1 MLAERKISCNFDNSF
16 YIEKDIIMQNFDYQ
30 TPTRLIFGKGVVAE
44 KLQGVMAQFGNRVL
58 ITYGGGSIKRSGLYD
73 QVLQLLGGKEIY
85 ELPGIEPNPK
95 FNPSVLEGVRI
106 CKEHDIDVI
115 LAVGGGS
122 VLDCT
127 KAIAGAAC
135 SDADPWDI
143 VTGKAP
149 TLKAIPIVDIITLA
163 ATGSEYDQGGVI
175 SRTETNDKLAYFS
188 PLVFP
193 AVSFIDPT
201 YTFTLP
207 VKQTLAGVADCINHI
222 MEQYFCGEH
231 IMMNDAF
238 MEGAVRSLV
247 QNVHIV
253 LEEPDN
259 YNARAEIFYAT
270 TLGCNGIYSLG
281 NSEGGWPMHA
291 IEHALS
297 GHYDI
302 THGEGLAIVTP
313 RWMRHILHSTSG
325 ELHEQVVERITSFGR
340 NVFGTETPEESIQ
353 AVHAFYEGI
362 GIPMTLGAVGID
374 GSRIDEMAHHIAVN
388 EGLDQAWV
396 PLHEEDIAAILRD
409 CL

>member
-1 MLAERKISCNFDNSF
+1 MV
-16 YIEKDIIMQNFDYQ
+16 NFDYQ
-30 TPTRLIFGKGVVAE
+30 TPTRLIFGRGVVQE
-44 KLQGVMAQFGNRVL
+44 KLHDVMEKFGKRVL
-58 ITYGGGSIKRSGLYD
+58 ITWGGGSIKRSGLYD
-73 QVLQLLGGKEIY
+73 QVREILKDKEIY

-95 FNPSVLEGVRI
+95 YDPSVLEGVRI
-106 CKEHDIDVI
+106 CKEKNIDVI
-115 LAVGGGS
+115 LSVGGGS

-135 SDADPWDI
+135 SDADPWDVI
-143 VTGKAP
+143 TMKVP

-163 ATGSEYDQGGVI
+163 ATGSEYDRGGVI
-175 SRTETNDKLAYFS
+175 SRTDTNDKLAYFS
-188 PLVFP
+188 DLVFP

-207 VKQTLAGVADCINHI
+207 VRQTLAGVSDCINHI

-238 MEGAVRSLV
+238 MEGAIKSLMKNVR
-247 QNVHIV
+247 IV
-253 LEEPDN
+253 LEDPEN
-259 YNARAEIFYAT
+259 YDARAEIFYAT

-281 NSEGGWPMHA
+281 NSESGWPMHA

-302 THGEGLAIVTP
+302 NHGEGLAIVTP
-313 RWMRHILHSTSG
+313 RWMKHILSEKT
-325 ELHEQVVERITSFGR
+325 LERFVAFGTG
-340 NVFGTETPEESIQ
+340 VFGIDPALPEMEIAEKAIQSI
-353 AVHAFYEGI
+353 HDFYREI
-362 GIPMTLGAVGID
+362 GLPMTLREVGID

-388 EGLDQAWV
+388 EGLENAWA

>member
-1 MLAERKISCNFDNSF
+1 MV
-16 YIEKDIIMQNFDYQ
+16 NFDYQ
-30 TPTRLIFGKGVVAE
+30 TPTRLIFGRGVVQE
-44 KLQGVMAQFGNRVL
+44 KLHDVMEKFGKRVL
-58 ITYGGGSIKRSGLYD
+58 ITWGGGSIKRSGLYD
-73 QVLQLLGGKEIY
+73 QVREILKDKEIY

-95 FNPSVLEGVRI
+95 YDPSVLEGVRI
-106 CKEHDIDVI
+106 CKEKNIDVI
-115 LAVGGGS
+115 LSVGGGS

-135 SDADPWDI
+135 SNADPWDVI
-143 VTGKAP
+143 TMKVP

-163 ATGSEYDQGGVI
+163 ATGSEYDRGGVI
-175 SRTETNDKLAYFS
+175 SRTDTNDKLAYFS
-188 PLVFP
+188 DLVFP

-207 VKQTLAGVADCINHI
+207 VRQTLAGVSDCINHI

-238 MEGAVRSLV
+238 MEGAIKSLMKNVR
-247 QNVHIV
+247 IV
-253 LEEPDN
+253 LEDPEN
-259 YNARAEIFYAT
+259 YDARAEIFYAT

-281 NSEGGWPMHA
+281 NSESGWPMHA

-302 THGEGLAIVTP
+302 NHGEGLAIVTP
-313 RWMRHILHSTSG
+313 RWMKHILSEKT
-325 ELHEQVVERITSFGR
+325 LERFVAFGTG
-340 NVFGTETPEESIQ
+340 VFGIDPALPEMEIAEKAIQSI
-353 AVHAFYEGI
+353 HDFYREI
-362 GIPMTLGAVGID
+362 GLPMTLREVGID

-388 EGLDQAWV
+388 EGLENAWA

>member
-1 MLAERKISCNFDNSF
+1 MV
-16 YIEKDIIMQNFDYQ
+16 NFDYQ
-30 TPTRLIFGKGVVAE
+30 TPTRLIFGRGVVQE
-44 KLQGVMAQFGNRVL
+44 KLHDVMDKFGKRVL
-58 ITYGGGSIKRSGLYD
+58 ITWGGGSIKRSGLYD
-73 QVLQLLGGKEIY
+73 QVREILKDKEIH

-95 FNPSVLEGVRI
+95 YDPSVLEGVRI
-106 CKEHDIDVI
+106 CKEKNIDVI
-115 LAVGGGS
+115 LSVGGGS

-135 SDADPWDI
+135 SDADPWDVI
-143 VTGKAP
+143 TMKVP

-163 ATGSEYDQGGVI
+163 ATGSEYDRGGVI
-175 SRTETNDKLAYFS
+175 SRTDTNDKLAYFS
-188 PLVFP
+188 DLVFP

-207 VKQTLAGVADCINHI
+207 VRQTLAGVSDCINHI

-238 MEGAVRSLV
+238 MEGAIKSLMKNVR
-247 QNVHIV
+247 IV
-253 LEEPDN
+253 LKDPEN
-259 YNARAEIFYAT
+259 YDARAEIFYAT

-281 NSEGGWPMHA
+281 NSESGWPMHA

-302 THGEGLAIVTP
+302 NHGEGLAIVTP
-313 RWMRHILHSTSG
+313 RWMKHILSEKT
-325 ELHEQVVERITSFGR
+325 LERFVAFGTG
-340 NVFGTETPEESIQ
+340 VFGIDPALPEMEIAEKAIQSI
-353 AVHAFYEGI
+353 HDFYREI
-362 GIPMTLGAVGID
+362 GLPMTLREVGID

-388 EGLDQAWV
+388 EGLENAWA

>member
-1 MLAERKISCNFDNSF
+1 MV
-16 YIEKDIIMQNFDYQ
+16 NFDYQ
-30 TPTRLIFGKGVVAE
+30 TPTRLIFGRGVVQE
-44 KLQGVMAQFGNRVL
+44 KLHDVMKKFGKRVL
-58 ITYGGGSIKRSGLYD
+58 ITWGGGSIKRSGLYD
-73 QVLQLLGGKEIY
+73 QVREILKDKEIH

-95 FNPSVLEGVRI
+95 YDPSVLEGVRI
-106 CKEHDIDVI
+106 CKEKNIDVI
-115 LAVGGGS
+115 LSVGGGS

-135 SDADPWDI
+135 SDADPWDVI
-143 VTGKAP
+143 TMKVP

-163 ATGSEYDQGGVI
+163 ATGSEYDRGGVI
-175 SRTETNDKLAYFS
+175 SRTDTNDKLAYFS
-188 PLVFP
+188 DLVFP

-207 VKQTLAGVADCINHI
+207 VRQTLAGVSDCIHHI
-222 MEQYFCGEH
+222 MEQYFCGEP

-238 MEGAVRSLV
+238 MEGAIRLLIKNVR
-247 QNVHIV
+247 IV
-253 LEEPDN
+253 LEDPEN
-259 YNARAEIFYAT
+259 YDARAEIFYAT

-281 NSEGGWPMHA
+281 NSESGWPMHA

-302 THGEGLAIVTP
+302 NHGEGLAIVTP
-313 RWMRHILHSTSG
+313 RWMKHILSEKT
-325 ELHEQVVERITSFGR
+325 LERFVAFGTG
-340 NVFGTETPEESIQ
+340 VFGIDPALPEMEIAEKAIQSI
-353 AVHAFYEGI
+353 HDFYREI
-362 GIPMTLGAVGID
+362 GLPMTLREVGID

-388 EGLDQAWV
+388 EGLENAWA

>member
-1 MLAERKISCNFDNSF
+1 MV
-16 YIEKDIIMQNFDYQ
+16 NFDYQ
-30 TPTRLIFGKGVVAE
+30 TPTRLIFGKGVMAE
-44 KLQGVMAQFGNRVL
+44 KLQEVMAQYGNRVL

-73 QVLQLLGGKEIY
+73 QVLELLKDKEIY
-85 ELPGIEPNPK
+85 ELSGIEPNPK
-95 FNPSVLEGVRI
+95 FNPSVLAGVRI
-106 CKEHDIDVI
+106 CKEHHIDVI
-115 LAVGGGS
+115 LSVGGGS

-135 SDADPWDI
+135 SDEDPWNI

-149 TLKAIPIVDIITLA
+149 TLRAIPIVDIITLA
-163 ATGSEYDQGGVI
+163 ATGSEYDSGGVI
-175 SRTETNDKLAYFS
+175 SRTESNDKLAYFS
-188 PLVFP
+188 PYVFP

-222 MEQYFCGEH
+222 MEQYFCREH
-231 IMMNDAF
+231 ISMNDAF

-247 QNVHIV
+247 RNVRVV
-253 LEEPDN
+253 LEKPDD
-259 YNARAEIFYAT
+259 YEARAEIFYAT
-270 TLGCNGIYSLG
+270 TLGCNGIYALG
-281 NSEGGWPMHA
+281 NSASGWPMHA

-313 RWMRHILHSTSG
+313 RWMRHILNSTTG
-325 ELHEQVVERITSFGR
+325 ELHEQVVERITSFGQ
-340 NVFGTETPEESIQ
+340 NVFGTATPEESIQ
-353 AVHAFYEGI
+353 AIHDFYKGI
-362 GIPMTLGAVGID
+362 GIPMTLREVGID
-374 GSRIDEMAHHIAVN
+374 ESRIVEMAHHVALN
-388 EGLDQAWV
+388 EGLDEAWV

>member
-1 MLAERKISCNFDNSF
+1 MV
-16 YIEKDIIMQNFDYQ
+16 NFDYQ
-30 TPTRLIFGKGVVAE
+30 TPTRLIFGRGVVQE
-44 KLQGVMAQFGNRVL
+44 KLHDVMEKFGKRVL
-58 ITYGGGSIKRSGLYD
+58 ITWGEGSIKRSGLYD
-73 QVLQLLGGKEIY
+73 QVREILKDKEIY

-95 FNPSVLEGVRI
+95 YDPSVLEGVRI
-106 CKEHDIDVI
+106 CKEKNIDVI
-115 LAVGGGS
+115 LSVGGGS

-135 SDADPWDI
+135 SDADPWDVI
-143 VTGKAP
+143 TMKVP

-163 ATGSEYDQGGVI
+163 ATGSEYDRGGVI
-175 SRTETNDKLAYFS
+175 SRTDTNDKLAYFS
-188 PLVFP
+188 DLVFP

-207 VKQTLAGVADCINHI
+207 VRQTLAGVSDCINHI

-238 MEGAVRSLV
+238 MEGAIKSLMKNVR
-247 QNVHIV
+247 IV
-253 LEEPDN
+253 LEDPEN
-259 YNARAEIFYAT
+259 YEARAEIFYAT

-281 NSEGGWPMHA
+281 NSESGWPMHA

-302 THGEGLAIVTP
+302 NHGEGLAIVTP
-313 RWMRHILHSTSG
+313 RWMKHILSEKT
-325 ELHEQVVERITSFGR
+325 LERFVAFGTG
-340 NVFGTETPEESIQ
+340 VFGIDPALPEMEIAEKAIQSI
-353 AVHAFYEGI
+353 HDFYREI
-362 GIPMTLGAVGID
+362 GLPMTLREVGID

-388 EGLDQAWV
+388 EGLENAWA
-396 PLHEEDIAAILRD
+396 PLYEEDIAAILRD

>member
-1 MLAERKISCNFDNSF
+1 MV
-16 YIEKDIIMQNFDYQ
+16 NFDYQ
-30 TPTRLIFGKGVVAE
+30 TPTRLIFGRGVVQE
-44 KLQGVMAQFGNRVL
+44 KLHDVMEKFGKRVL
-58 ITYGGGSIKRSGLYD
+58 ITWGGGSIKRSGLYD
-73 QVLQLLGGKEIY
+73 QVREILKDKEIY

-95 FNPSVLEGVRI
+95 YDPSVLEGVRI
-106 CKEHDIDVI
+106 CKEKNIDVI
-115 LAVGGGS
+115 LSVGGGS

-135 SDADPWDI
+135 SDADPWDVI
-143 VTGKAP
+143 TMKVP

-163 ATGSEYDQGGVI
+163 ATGSEYDRGGVI
-175 SRTETNDKLAYFS
+175 SRTDTNDKLAYFS
-188 PLVFP
+188 DLVFP

-207 VKQTLAGVADCINHI
+207 VKQTLAGVSDCINHI

-238 MEGAVRSLV
+238 MEGAIKSLMKNVR
-247 QNVHIV
+247 IV
-253 LEEPDN
+253 LEDPEN
-259 YNARAEIFYAT
+259 YEARAEIFYAT

-281 NSEGGWPMHA
+281 NSESGWPMHA

-302 THGEGLAIVTP
+302 NHGEGLAIVTP
-313 RWMRHILHSTSG
+313 RWMKHILSEKT
-325 ELHEQVVERITSFGR
+325 LERFVAFGTG
-340 NVFGTETPEESIQ
+340 VFGIDPALPEMEIAEKAIQSI
-353 AVHAFYEGI
+353 HDFYREI
-362 GIPMTLGAVGID
+362 GLPMTLREVGID

-388 EGLDQAWV
+388 EGLENAWA
-396 PLHEEDIAAILRD
+396 PLYEEDIAAILRD

>member
-1 MLAERKISCNFDNSF
+1 MV
-16 YIEKDIIMQNFDYQ
+16 NFDYQ
-30 TPTRLIFGKGVVAE
+30 TPTRLIFGRGVVQE
-44 KLQGVMAQFGNRVL
+44 KLHDVMEKFGKRVL
-58 ITYGGGSIKRSGLYD
+58 ITWGGGSIKRSGLYD
-73 QVLQLLGGKEIY
+73 QVREILKDKEIY

-95 FNPSVLEGVRI
+95 YDPSVLEGVRI
-106 CKEHDIDVI
+106 CKEKNIDVI
-115 LAVGGGS
+115 LSVGGGS

-135 SDADPWDI
+135 SDADPWDVI
-143 VTGKAP
+143 TMKVP

-163 ATGSEYDQGGVI
+163 ATGSEYDRGGVI
-175 SRTETNDKLAYFS
+175 SRTDTNDKLAYFS
-188 PLVFP
+188 DLVFP

-207 VKQTLAGVADCINHI
+207 VRQTLAGVSDCINHI

-238 MEGAVRSLV
+238 MEGAIKSLMKNVR
-247 QNVHIV
+247 IV
-253 LEEPDN
+253 LKDPEN
-259 YNARAEIFYAT
+259 YDARAEIFYAT

-281 NSEGGWPMHA
+281 NSESGWPMHA

-302 THGEGLAIVTP
+302 NHGEGLAIVTP
-313 RWMRHILHSTSG
+313 RWMKHILSEKT
-325 ELHEQVVERITSFGR
+325 LERFVAFGTG
-340 NVFGTETPEESIQ
+340 VFGIDPALPEMEIAEKAIQSI
-353 AVHAFYEGI
+353 HDFYREI
-362 GIPMTLGAVGID
+362 GLPMTLREVGID

-388 EGLDQAWV
+388 EGLENAWA
-396 PLHEEDIAAILRD
+396 PLYEEDIEAILRD

>member
-1 MLAERKISCNFDNSF
+1 MV
-16 YIEKDIIMQNFDYQ
+16 NFDYQ
-30 TPTRLIFGKGVVAE
+30 TPTRLIFGRGVVQE
-44 KLQGVMAQFGNRVL
+44 KLHGVMEKFGKRVL
-58 ITYGGGSIKRSGLYD
+58 ITWGGGSIKRSGLYD
-73 QVLQLLGGKEIY
+73 QVREILKDKEIY

-95 FNPSVLEGVRI
+95 YDPSVLEGVRI
-106 CKEHDIDVI
+106 CKEKNIDVI
-115 LAVGGGS
+115 LSVGGGS

-135 SDADPWDI
+135 SDADPWDVI
-143 VTGKAP
+143 TMKVP

-163 ATGSEYDQGGVI
+163 ATGSEYDRGGVI
-175 SRTETNDKLAYFS
+175 SRTDTNDKLAYFS
-188 PLVFP
+188 DLVFP

-207 VKQTLAGVADCINHI
+207 VRQTLAGVSDCINHI

-238 MEGAVRSLV
+238 MEGAIKSLMKNVR
-247 QNVHIV
+247 IV
-253 LEEPDN
+253 LEDPEN
-259 YNARAEIFYAT
+259 YDARAEIFYAT

-281 NSEGGWPMHA
+281 NSESGWPMHA

-302 THGEGLAIVTP
+302 NHGEGLAIVTP
-313 RWMRHILHSTSG
+313 RWMKHILSEKTI
-325 ELHEQVVERITSFGR
+325 ERFVSFGTG
-340 NVFGTETPEESIQ
+340 VFGIDPALPEMEIAEKAIQSI
-353 AVHAFYEGI
+353 HDFYREI
-362 GIPMTLGAVGID
+362 GLPMTLREVGID

-388 EGLDQAWV
+388 EGLENAWA

>member
-1 MLAERKISCNFDNSF
+1 MV
-16 YIEKDIIMQNFDYQ
+16 NFDYQ
-30 TPTRLIFGKGVVAE
+30 TPTRLIFGRGVVQE
-44 KLQGVMAQFGNRVL
+44 KLHDVMEKFGERVL
-58 ITYGGGSIKRSGLYD
+58 ITWGGGSIKRSGLYD
-73 QVLQLLGGKEIY
+73 QVREILKDKEIY

-95 FNPSVLEGVRI
+95 YDPSVLEGVRI
-106 CKEHDIDVI
+106 CKEKNIDVI
-115 LAVGGGS
+115 LSVGGGS

-135 SDADPWDI
+135 SDADPWDVI
-143 VTGKAP
+143 TMKVP

-163 ATGSEYDQGGVI
+163 ATGSEYDRGGVI
-175 SRTETNDKLAYFS
+175 SRTDTNDKLAYFS
-188 PLVFP
+188 DLVFP

-207 VKQTLAGVADCINHI
+207 VRQTLAGVSDCINHI

-238 MEGAVRSLV
+238 MEGAIKSLMKNVR
-247 QNVHIV
+247 IV
-253 LEEPDN
+253 LKDPEN
-259 YNARAEIFYAT
+259 YDARAEIFYAT

-281 NSEGGWPMHA
+281 NSESGWPMHA

-302 THGEGLAIVTP
+302 NHGEGLAIVTP
-313 RWMRHILHSTSG
+313 RWMKHILSEKT
-325 ELHEQVVERITSFGR
+325 LERFVAFGTG
-340 NVFGTETPEESIQ
+340 VFGIDPALPEMEIAEKAIQSI
-353 AVHAFYEGI
+353 HDFYREI
-362 GIPMTLGAVGID
+362 GLPMTLREVGID

-388 EGLDQAWV
+388 EGLENAWA

>member
-1 MLAERKISCNFDNSF
+1 MV
-16 YIEKDIIMQNFDYQ
+16 NFDYQ
-30 TPTRLIFGKGVVAE
+30 TPTRLIFGRGVVQQKLHDVME
-44 KLQGVMAQFGNRVL
+44 KFGKRVL
-58 ITYGGGSIKRSGLYD
+58 ITWGGGSIKRSGLYD
-73 QVLQLLGGKEIY
+73 QVREILKDKEIY

-95 FNPSVLEGVRI
+95 YDPSVLEGVRI
-106 CKEHDIDVI
+106 CKEKNIDVI
-115 LAVGGGS
+115 LSVGGGS

-135 SDADPWDI
+135 SDADPWDVI
-143 VTGKAP
+143 TMKVP

-163 ATGSEYDQGGVI
+163 ATGSEYDRGGVI
-175 SRTETNDKLAYFS
+175 SRTDTNDKLAYFS
-188 PLVFP
+188 DLVFP

-207 VKQTLAGVADCINHI
+207 VRQTLAGVSDCINHI

-238 MEGAVRSLV
+238 MEGAIKSLMKNVR
-247 QNVHIV
+247 IV
-253 LEEPDN
+253 LEDPEN
-259 YNARAEIFYAT
+259 YEARAEIFYAT

-281 NSEGGWPMHA
+281 NSESGWPMHA

-302 THGEGLAIVTP
+302 NHGEGLAIVTP
-313 RWMRHILHSTSG
+313 RWMKHILSEKT
-325 ELHEQVVERITSFGR
+325 LERFVAFGTG
-340 NVFGTETPEESIQ
+340 VFGIDPALPEMEIAEKAIQSI
-353 AVHAFYEGI
+353 HDFYREI
-362 GIPMTLGAVGID
+362 GLPMTLREVGID

-388 EGLDQAWV
+388 EGLENAWA

>member
-1 MLAERKISCNFDNSF
+1 MV
-16 YIEKDIIMQNFDYQ
+16 NFDYQ
-30 TPTRLIFGKGVVAE
+30 TPTRLIFGRGVVQE
-44 KLQGVMAQFGNRVL
+44 KLHDVMEKFGKRVL
-58 ITYGGGSIKRSGLYD
+58 ITWGGGSIKRSGLYD
-73 QVLQLLGGKEIY
+73 QVREILKDKEIY

-95 FNPSVLEGVRI
+95 YDPSVLEGVRI
-106 CKEHDIDVI
+106 CKEKNIDVI
-115 LAVGGGS
+115 LSVGGGS

-135 SDADPWDI
+135 SDADPWDVI
-143 VTGKAP
+143 TMKVP

-163 ATGSEYDQGGVI
+163 ATGSEYDRGGVI
-175 SRTETNDKLAYFS
+175 SRTDTNDKLAYFS
-188 PLVFP
+188 DLVFP

-207 VKQTLAGVADCINHI
+207 VRQTLAGVSDCINHI

-238 MEGAVRSLV
+238 MEGAIKSLMKNVR
-247 QNVHIV
+247 IV
-253 LEEPDN
+253 LEDPEN

-281 NSEGGWPMHA
+281 NSESGWPMHA

-302 THGEGLAIVTP
+302 NHGEGLAIVTP
-313 RWMRHILHSTSG
+313 RWMKHILSEKT
-325 ELHEQVVERITSFGR
+325 LERFVAFGTG
-340 NVFGTETPEESIQ
+340 VFGIDPALPEMEIAEKAIQSI
-353 AVHAFYEGI
+353 HDFYREI
-362 GIPMTLGAVGID
+362 GLPMTLREVGID

-388 EGLDQAWV
+388 EGLENAWA

>member
-1 MLAERKISCNFDNSF
+1 MV
-16 YIEKDIIMQNFDYQ
+16 NFDYQ
-30 TPTRLIFGKGVVAE
+30 TPTRLIFGRGVVQE
-44 KLQGVMAQFGNRVL
+44 KLHDVMKKFGKRVL
-58 ITYGGGSIKRSGLYD
+58 ITWGGGSIKRSGLYD
-73 QVLQLLGGKEIY
+73 LVKSILKDKEIH

-95 FNPSVLEGVRI
+95 YDPSVLEGVRI
-106 CKEHDIDVI
+106 CKEKNIDVI
-115 LAVGGGS
+115 LSVGGGS

-135 SDADPWDI
+135 SDADPWDVI
-143 VTGKAP
+143 TMKVP

-163 ATGSEYDQGGVI
+163 ATGSEYDRGGVI
-175 SRTETNDKLAYFS
+175 SRTDTNDKLAYFS
-188 PLVFP
+188 DLVFP

-207 VKQTLAGVADCINHI
+207 VRQTLAGVSDCINHI

-238 MEGAVRSLV
+238 MEGAIKSLMKNVR
-247 QNVHIV
+247 IV
-253 LEEPDN
+253 LEDPEN
-259 YNARAEIFYAT
+259 YDARAEIFYAT

-281 NSEGGWPMHA
+281 NSESGWPMHA

-302 THGEGLAIVTP
+302 NHGEGLAIVTP
-313 RWMRHILHSTSG
+313 RWMKHILSEKT
-325 ELHEQVVERITSFGR
+325 LERFVAFGTG
-340 NVFGTETPEESIQ
+340 VFGIDPALPEMEIAEKAIQSI
-353 AVHAFYEGI
+353 HDFYREI
-362 GIPMTLGAVGID
+362 GLPMTLREVGID

-388 EGLDQAWV
+388 EGLENAWA

>member
-1 MLAERKISCNFDNSF
+1 MV
-16 YIEKDIIMQNFDYQ
+16 NFDYQ
-30 TPTRLIFGKGVVAE
+30 TPTRLIFGRGVVQE
-44 KLQGVMAQFGNRVL
+44 KLHDVMEKFGKRVL
-58 ITYGGGSIKRSGLYD
+58 ITWGGGSIKRSGLYD
-73 QVLQLLGGKEIY
+73 QVREILKDKEIY

-95 FNPSVLEGVRI
+95 YDPSVLEGVRI
-106 CKEHDIDVI
+106 CKEKNIDVI
-115 LAVGGGS
+115 LSVGGGS

-135 SDADPWDI
+135 SDADPWDVI
-143 VTGKAP
+143 TMKVP

-163 ATGSEYDQGGVI
+163 ATGSEYDRGGVI
-175 SRTETNDKLAYFS
+175 SRTDTNDKLAYFS
-188 PLVFP
+188 DLVFP

-207 VKQTLAGVADCINHI
+207 VRQTLAGVSDCINHI
-222 MEQYFCGEH
+222 MEQYFCREH

-238 MEGAVRSLV
+238 MEGAIKSLMKNVR
-247 QNVHIV
+247 IV
-253 LEEPDN
+253 LEDPEN
-259 YNARAEIFYAT
+259 YEARAEIFYAT

-281 NSEGGWPMHA
+281 NSESGWPMHA

-302 THGEGLAIVTP
+302 NHGEGLAIVTP
-313 RWMRHILHSTSG
+313 RWMKHILSEKT
-325 ELHEQVVERITSFGR
+325 LERFVAFGTG
-340 NVFGTETPEESIQ
+340 VFGIDPALPEMEIAEKAIQSI
-353 AVHAFYEGI
+353 HDFYREI
-362 GIPMTLGAVGID
+362 GLPMTLREVGID

-388 EGLDQAWV
+388 EGLENAWA

>member
-1 MLAERKISCNFDNSF
+1 MV
-16 YIEKDIIMQNFDYQ
+16 NFDYQ
-30 TPTRLIFGKGVVAE
+30 TPTRLIFGRGVVQE
-44 KLQGVMAQFGNRVL
+44 KLHDVMEKFGKRVL
-58 ITYGGGSIKRSGLYD
+58 ITWGGGSIKRSGLYD
-73 QVLQLLGGKEIY
+73 QVREILKDKEIY

-95 FNPSVLEGVRI
+95 YDPSVLEGVRI
-106 CKEHDIDVI
+106 CKEKNIDVI
-115 LAVGGGS
+115 LSVGGGS

-135 SDADPWDI
+135 SDADPWDVI
-143 VTGKAP
+143 TMKVP

-163 ATGSEYDQGGVI
+163 ATGSEYDRGGVI
-175 SRTETNDKLAYFS
+175 SRTDTNDKLAYFS
-188 PLVFP
+188 DLVFP

-207 VKQTLAGVADCINHI
+207 VRQTLAGVSDCINHI

-238 MEGAVRSLV
+238 MEGAIKSLMKNVR
-247 QNVHIV
+247 IV
-253 LEEPDN
+253 LEDPEN
-259 YNARAEIFYAT
+259 YDARAEIFYAT

-281 NSEGGWPMHA
+281 NSESGWPMHA

-302 THGEGLAIVTP
+302 NHGEGLAIVTP
-313 RWMRHILHSTSG
+313 RWMKHILSEKT
-325 ELHEQVVERITSFGR
+325 LERFVSFGTG
-340 NVFGTETPEESIQ
+340 VFGINPALPEMEI
-353 AVHAFYEGI
+353 AEKAIKAIHDFYLEI
-362 GIPMTLGAVGID
+362 GIPMTLGEVGID

-388 EGLDQAWV
+388 EGLENAWA
-396 PLHEEDIAAILRD
+396 PLYEEDIAAILRD

>member
-1 MLAERKISCNFDNSF
+1 MV
-16 YIEKDIIMQNFDYQ
+16 NFDYQ
-30 TPTRLIFGKGVVAE
+30 TPTRLIFGRGVVQE
-44 KLQGVMAQFGNRVL
+44 KLHDVMEKFGKRVL
-58 ITYGGGSIKRSGLYD
+58 ITWGGGSIKRSGLYD
-73 QVLQLLGGKEIY
+73 QVREILKDKEIY

-95 FNPSVLEGVRI
+95 YDPSVLEGVRI
-106 CKEHDIDVI
+106 CKEKNIDVI
-115 LAVGGGS
+115 LSVGGGS

-135 SDADPWDI
+135 SDADPWDVI
-143 VTGKAP
+143 TMKVP

-163 ATGSEYDQGGVI
+163 ATGSEYDRGGVI
-175 SRTETNDKLAYFS
+175 SRTDTNDKLAYFS
-188 PLVFP
+188 DLVFP

-207 VKQTLAGVADCINHI
+207 VRQTLAGVSDCINHI

-238 MEGAVRSLV
+238 MEGAIKSLMKNVR
-247 QNVHIV
+247 IV
-253 LEEPDN
+253 LEDPEN
-259 YNARAEIFYAT
+259 YEARAEIFYAT

-281 NSEGGWPMHA
+281 NSESGWPMHA

-302 THGEGLAIVTP
+302 NHGEGLAIVTP
-313 RWMRHILHSTSG
+313 RWMKHILSEKTI
-325 ELHEQVVERITSFGR
+325 ERFVSFGTG
-340 NVFGTETPEESIQ
+340 VFGIDPALPEMEIAEKAIQSI
-353 AVHAFYEGI
+353 HDFYREI
-362 GIPMTLGAVGID
+362 GLPMTLREVGID

-388 EGLDQAWV
+388 EGLENAWA

>member
-1 MLAERKISCNFDNSF
+1 MV
-16 YIEKDIIMQNFDYQ
+16 NFDYQ
-30 TPTRLIFGKGVVAE
+30 TPTRLIFGRGVVQE
-44 KLQGVMAQFGNRVL
+44 KLHDVMEKFGKRVL
-58 ITYGGGSIKRSGLYD
+58 ITWGVGSIKRSGLYD
-73 QVLQLLGGKEIY
+73 QVRDILKDKEIY

-95 FNPSVLEGVRI
+95 YDPSVLEGVRI
-106 CKEHDIDVI
+106 CKEKNIEVI
-115 LAVGGGS
+115 LSVGGGS

-135 SDADPWDI
+135 SDADPWDVI
-143 VTGKAP
+143 TMKVP

-163 ATGSEYDQGGVI
+163 ATGSEYDRGGVI
-175 SRTETNDKLAYFS
+175 SRTDTNDKLAYFS
-188 PLVFP
+188 DLVFP

-207 VKQTLAGVADCINHI
+207 VRQTLAGVSDCINHI

-238 MEGAVRSLV
+238 MEGAIKSLMKNVR
-247 QNVHIV
+247 IV
-253 LEEPDN
+253 LEDPEN
-259 YNARAEIFYAT
+259 YDARAEIFYAT

-281 NSEGGWPMHA
+281 NSESGWPMHA

-302 THGEGLAIVTP
+302 NHGEGLAIVTP
-313 RWMRHILHSTSG
+313 RWMKHILSEKT
-325 ELHEQVVERITSFGR
+325 LERFVAFGTG
-340 NVFGTETPEESIQ
+340 VFGIDPALPEMEIAEKAIQSI
-353 AVHAFYEGI
+353 HDFYREI
-362 GIPMTLGAVGID
+362 GLPMTLREVGID

-388 EGLDQAWV
+388 EGLENAWA

>member
-1 MLAERKISCNFDNSF
+1 MV
-16 YIEKDIIMQNFDYQ
+16 NFDYQ
-30 TPTRLIFGKGVVAE
+30 TPTRLIFGRGVVQE
-44 KLQGVMAQFGNRVL
+44 KLHDVMKKFGKRVL
-58 ITYGGGSIKRSGLYD
+58 ITWGGGSIKRSGLYD
-73 QVLQLLGGKEIY
+73 QVREILKDKEIY

-95 FNPSVLEGVRI
+95 YDPSVLEGVRI
-106 CKEHDIDVI
+106 CKEKNIDVI
-115 LAVGGGS
+115 LSVGGGS

-135 SDADPWDI
+135 SDADPWDVI
-143 VTGKAP
+143 TMKVP

-163 ATGSEYDQGGVI
+163 ATGSEYDRGGVI
-175 SRTETNDKLAYFS
+175 SRTDTNDKLAYFS
-188 PLVFP
+188 DLVFP

-207 VKQTLAGVADCINHI
+207 VRQTLAGVSDCINHI

-238 MEGAVRSLV
+238 MEGAIKSLMKNVR
-247 QNVHIV
+247 IV
-253 LEEPDN
+253 LEDPEN
-259 YNARAEIFYAT
+259 YDARAEIFYAT

-281 NSEGGWPMHA
+281 NSESGWPMHA

-302 THGEGLAIVTP
+302 NHGEGLAIVTP
-313 RWMRHILHSTSG
+313 RWMKHILSEKTI
-325 ELHEQVVERITSFGR
+325 ERFVSFGTG
-340 NVFGTETPEESIQ
+340 VFGIDPALPEMEIAEKAIQSI
-353 AVHAFYEGI
+353 HDFYREI
-362 GIPMTLGAVGID
+362 GLPMTLREVGID

-388 EGLDQAWV
+388 EGLENAWA

>member
-1 MLAERKISCNFDNSF
+1 MNLLA
-16 YIEKDIIMQNFDYQ
+16 
-30 TPTRLIFGKGVVAE
+30 GK
-44 KLQGVMAQFGNRVL
+44 Q
-58 ITYGGGSIKRSGLYD
+58 
-73 QVLQLLGGKEIY
+73 IY

-95 FNPSVLEGVRI
+95 FNPSVIEGVRI
-106 CKEHDIDVI
+106 CKEKGIDVI
-115 LAVGGGS
+115 LSVGGGS

-163 ATGSEYDQGGVI
+163 ATGSEYDSGGVI

-238 MEGAVRSLV
+238 MEGAVKSLV
-247 QNVHIV
+247 KNVRIV
-253 LEEPDN
+253 LDEPDN
-259 YNARAEIFYAT
+259 YDARAEIFYAT
-270 TLGCNGIYSLG
+270 TLGCNGIYGLG
-281 NSEGGWPMHA
+281 NSESGWPMHA

-313 RWMRHILHSTSG
+313 RWMRHILNTTTG
-325 ELHEQVVERITSFGR
+325 ELHEQVVERITSFGK
-340 NVFGTETPEESIQ
+340 NVFGTATPEESIQ
-353 AVHAFYEGI
+353 AIHDFYASI
-362 GIPMTLGAVGID
+362 GIPMTLAAVGID

-396 PLHEEDIAAILRD
+396 PLYEEDIAAILRD
-409 CL
+409 CM

>member
-1 MLAERKISCNFDNSF
+1 MV
-16 YIEKDIIMQNFDYQ
+16 NFDYQ
-30 TPTRLIFGKGVVAE
+30 TPTRLIFGRGVVQE
-44 KLQGVMAQFGNRVL
+44 KLHDVMEKFGKRVL
-58 ITYGGGSIKRSGLYD
+58 ITWGGGSIKRSGLYD
-73 QVLQLLGGKEIY
+73 QVREILKDKEIH

-95 FNPSVLEGVRI
+95 YDPSVLEGVRI
-106 CKEHDIDVI
+106 CKEKNIDVI
-115 LAVGGGS
+115 LSVGGGS

-135 SDADPWDI
+135 SDADPWDVI
-143 VTGKAP
+143 TMKVP

-163 ATGSEYDQGGVI
+163 ATGSEYDRGGVL
-175 SRTETNDKLAYFS
+175 SRTDTNDKLAYFS
-188 PLVFP
+188 DLVFP

-207 VKQTLAGVADCINHI
+207 VRQTLAGVSDCINHI

-238 MEGAVRSLV
+238 MEGAIKSLMKNVR
-247 QNVHIV
+247 IV
-253 LEEPDN
+253 LEDPEN
-259 YNARAEIFYAT
+259 YEARAEIFYAT

-281 NSEGGWPMHA
+281 NSESGWPMHA

-302 THGEGLAIVTP
+302 NHGEGLAIVTP
-313 RWMRHILHSTSG
+313 RWMKHILSEKTI
-325 ELHEQVVERITSFGR
+325 ERFVSFGTG
-340 NVFGTETPEESIQ
+340 VFGIDPALPEMEI
-353 AVHAFYEGI
+353 AEKAIKAIHDFYLEI
-362 GIPMTLGAVGID
+362 GIPMTLGEVGID

-388 EGLDQAWV
+388 EGLENAWA
-396 PLHEEDIAAILRD
+396 PLYEEDIAAILRD

>member
-1 MLAERKISCNFDNSF
+1 MV
-16 YIEKDIIMQNFDYQ
+16 NFDYQ
-30 TPTRLIFGKGVVAE
+30 TPTRLIFGRGVVQENLHDVME
-44 KLQGVMAQFGNRVL
+44 KFGKRVL
-58 ITYGGGSIKRSGLYD
+58 ITWGGGSIKRSGLYD
-73 QVLQLLGGKEIY
+73 QVREILKDKEIY

-95 FNPSVLEGVRI
+95 YDPSVLEGVRI
-106 CKEHDIDVI
+106 CKEKNIDVI
-115 LAVGGGS
+115 LSVGGGS

-135 SDADPWDI
+135 SDADPWDVI
-143 VTGKAP
+143 TMKVP

-163 ATGSEYDQGGVI
+163 ATGSEYDRGGVI
-175 SRTETNDKLAYFS
+175 SRTDTNDKLAYFS
-188 PLVFP
+188 DLVFP

-207 VKQTLAGVADCINHI
+207 VRQTLAGVSDCINHI

-238 MEGAVRSLV
+238 MEGAIKSLMKNVR
-247 QNVHIV
+247 IV
-253 LEEPDN
+253 LEDPEN
-259 YNARAEIFYAT
+259 YDARAEIFYAT

-281 NSEGGWPMHA
+281 NSESGWPMHA

-302 THGEGLAIVTP
+302 NHGEGLAIVTP
-313 RWMRHILHSTSG
+313 RWMKHILSEKTI
-325 ELHEQVVERITSFGR
+325 ERFVSFGTG
-340 NVFGTETPEESIQ
+340 VFGIDPALPEMEIAEKAIQSI
-353 AVHAFYEGI
+353 HDFYREI
-362 GIPMTLGAVGID
+362 GLPMTLREVGID

-388 EGLDQAWV
+388 EGLENAWA

>member
-1 MLAERKISCNFDNSF
+1 MV
-16 YIEKDIIMQNFDYQ
+16 NFDYQ
-30 TPTRLIFGKGVVAE
+30 TPTRLIFGRGVVQE
-44 KLQGVMAQFGNRVL
+44 KLHDVMKKFGKRVL
-58 ITYGGGSIKRSGLYD
+58 ITWGGGSIKRSGLYD
-73 QVLQLLGGKEIY
+73 QVREILKDKEIY

-95 FNPSVLEGVRI
+95 YDPSVLEGVRI
-106 CKEHDIDVI
+106 CKEKNIDVI
-115 LAVGGGS
+115 LSVGGGS

-135 SDADPWDI
+135 SDADPWDVI
-143 VTGKAP
+143 TMKVP

-163 ATGSEYDQGGVI
+163 ATGSEYDRGGVI
-175 SRTETNDKLAYFS
+175 SRTDTNDKLAYFS
-188 PLVFP
+188 DLVFP

-207 VKQTLAGVADCINHI
+207 VRQTLAGVSDCINHI

-238 MEGAVRSLV
+238 MEGAIKSLMKNVR
-247 QNVHIV
+247 IV
-253 LEEPDN
+253 LEDPEN
-259 YNARAEIFYAT
+259 YDARAEIFYAT

-281 NSEGGWPMHA
+281 NSESGWPMHA

-302 THGEGLAIVTP
+302 NHGEGLAIVTP
-313 RWMRHILHSTSG
+313 RWMKHILSEKT
-325 ELHEQVVERITSFGR
+325 LERFVSFGTG
-340 NVFGTETPEESIQ
+340 VFGIDPALPEMEIAEKAIQSI
-353 AVHAFYEGI
+353 HDFYREI
-362 GIPMTLGAVGID
+362 GLPMTLREVGID

-388 EGLDQAWV
+388 EGLENAWA

>member
-1 MLAERKISCNFDNSF
+1 MV
-16 YIEKDIIMQNFDYQ
+16 NFDYQ
-30 TPTRLIFGKGVVAE
+30 TPTRLIFGRGVVQE
-44 KLQGVMAQFGNRVL
+44 KLHDVMEKFGKRVL
-58 ITYGGGSIKRSGLYD
+58 ITWGGGSIKRSGLYD
-73 QVLQLLGGKEIY
+73 QVREILKDKEIY

-95 FNPSVLEGVRI
+95 YDPSVLEGVRI
-106 CKEHDIDVI
+106 CKEKNIDVI
-115 LAVGGGS
+115 LSVGGGS

-135 SDADPWDI
+135 SDADPWDVI
-143 VTGKAP
+143 TMKVP

-163 ATGSEYDQGGVI
+163 ATGSEYDRGGVI
-175 SRTETNDKLAYFS
+175 SRTNTNDKLAYFS
-188 PLVFP
+188 DLVFP

-207 VKQTLAGVADCINHI
+207 VRQTLAGVSDCINHI

-238 MEGAVRSLV
+238 MEGAIKSLMKNVR
-247 QNVHIV
+247 IV
-253 LEEPDN
+253 LEDPEN
-259 YNARAEIFYAT
+259 YDARAEIFYAT

-281 NSEGGWPMHA
+281 NSESGWPMHA

-302 THGEGLAIVTP
+302 NHGEGLAIVTP
-313 RWMRHILHSTSG
+313 RWMKHILSEKT
-325 ELHEQVVERITSFGR
+325 LERFVAFGTG
-340 NVFGTETPEESIQ
+340 VFGIDPALPEMEIAEKAIQSI
-353 AVHAFYEGI
+353 HDFYREI
-362 GIPMTLGAVGID
+362 GLPMTLREVGID

-388 EGLDQAWV
+388 EGLENAWA

>member
-1 MLAERKISCNFDNSF
+1 MV
-16 YIEKDIIMQNFDYQ
+16 NFDYQ
-30 TPTRLIFGKGVVAE
+30 TPTRLIFGRGVVQE
-44 KLQGVMAQFGNRVL
+44 KLHDVMEKFGKRVL
-58 ITYGGGSIKRSGLYD
+58 ITWGGGSIKRSGLYD
-73 QVLQLLGGKEIY
+73 QVREILKDKEIY

-95 FNPSVLEGVRI
+95 YDPSVLEGVRI
-106 CKEHDIDVI
+106 CKEKNIDVI
-115 LAVGGGS
+115 LSVGGGS

-135 SDADPWDI
+135 SDADPWDVI
-143 VTGKAP
+143 TMKVP

-163 ATGSEYDQGGVI
+163 ATGSEYDRGGVI
-175 SRTETNDKLAYFS
+175 SRTDTNDKLAYFS
-188 PLVFP
+188 DLVFP

-201 YTFTLP
+201 YTFTVP
-207 VKQTLAGVADCINHI
+207 VRQTLAGVSDCINHI

-238 MEGAVRSLV
+238 MEGAIKSLMKNVR
-247 QNVHIV
+247 IV
-253 LEEPDN
+253 LEDPEN
-259 YNARAEIFYAT
+259 YDARAEIFYAT

-281 NSEGGWPMHA
+281 NSESGWPMHA

-302 THGEGLAIVTP
+302 NHGEGLAIVTP
-313 RWMRHILHSTSG
+313 RWMKHILSEKT
-325 ELHEQVVERITSFGR
+325 LERFVAFGTG
-340 NVFGTETPEESIQ
+340 VFGIDPALPEMEIAEKAIQSI
-353 AVHAFYEGI
+353 HDFYREI
-362 GIPMTLGAVGID
+362 GLPMTLREVGID

-388 EGLDQAWV
+388 EGLENAWA

>member
-1 MLAERKISCNFDNSF
+1 MV
-16 YIEKDIIMQNFDYQ
+16 NFDYQ
-30 TPTRLIFGKGVVAE
+30 TPTRLIFGRGVVQE
-44 KLQGVMAQFGNRVL
+44 KLHDVMEKFGKRVL
-58 ITYGGGSIKRSGLYD
+58 ITWGGGSIKRSGLYD
-73 QVLQLLGGKEIY
+73 QVRDILKDKEIY

-95 FNPSVLEGVRI
+95 YDPSVLEGVRI
-106 CKEHDIDVI
+106 CKEKNIDVI
-115 LAVGGGS
+115 LSVGGGS

-135 SDADPWDI
+135 SDADPWDVI
-143 VTGKAP
+143 TMKVP

-163 ATGSEYDQGGVI
+163 ATGSEYDRGGVI
-175 SRTETNDKLAYFS
+175 SRTDTNDKLAYFS
-188 PLVFP
+188 DLVFP

-207 VKQTLAGVADCINHI
+207 VRQTLAGVSDCINHI

-238 MEGAVRSLV
+238 MEGAIKSLMKNVR
-247 QNVHIV
+247 IV
-253 LEEPDN
+253 LEDPEN
-259 YNARAEIFYAT
+259 YEARAEIFYAT

-281 NSEGGWPMHA
+281 NSESGWPMHA

-302 THGEGLAIVTP
+302 NHGEGLAIVTP
-313 RWMRHILHSTSG
+313 RWMKHILSEKT
-325 ELHEQVVERITSFGR
+325 LERFVAFGTG
-340 NVFGTETPEESIQ
+340 VFGIDPALPEMEIAEKAIQSI
-353 AVHAFYEGI
+353 HDFYREI
-362 GIPMTLGAVGID
+362 GLPMTLREVGID

-388 EGLDQAWV
+388 EGLENAWA

>member
-1 MLAERKISCNFDNSF
+1 MV
-16 YIEKDIIMQNFDYQ
+16 NFDYQ
-30 TPTRLIFGKGVVAE
+30 TPTRLIFGRGVVQE
-44 KLQGVMAQFGNRVL
+44 KLHDVMEKFGKRVL
-58 ITYGGGSIKRSGLYD
+58 ITWGGGSIKRSGLYD
-73 QVLQLLGGKEIY
+73 QVREILKDKEIH

-95 FNPSVLEGVRI
+95 YDPSVLEGVRI
-106 CKEHDIDVI
+106 CKEKNIDVI
-115 LAVGGGS
+115 LSVGGGS

-135 SDADPWDI
+135 SDADPWEVI
-143 VTGKAP
+143 TMKVP

-163 ATGSEYDQGGVI
+163 ATGSEYDRGGVI
-175 SRTETNDKLAYFS
+175 SRTDTNDKLAYFS
-188 PLVFP
+188 DLVFP

-207 VKQTLAGVADCINHI
+207 VRQTLAGVSDCINHI

-238 MEGAVRSLV
+238 MEGAIKSLMKNVR
-247 QNVHIV
+247 IV
-253 LEEPDN
+253 LKDPEN
-259 YNARAEIFYAT
+259 YDARAEIFYAT

-281 NSEGGWPMHA
+281 NSESGWPMHA

-302 THGEGLAIVTP
+302 NHGEGLAIVTP
-313 RWMRHILHSTSG
+313 RWMKHILSEKT
-325 ELHEQVVERITSFGR
+325 LERFVAFGTG
-340 NVFGTETPEESIQ
+340 VFGIDPALPEMEIAEKAIQSI
-353 AVHAFYEGI
+353 HDFYREI
-362 GIPMTLGAVGID
+362 GLPMTLREVGID

-388 EGLDQAWV
+388 EGLENAWA

>member
-1 MLAERKISCNFDNSF
+1 MV
-16 YIEKDIIMQNFDYQ
+16 NFDYQ
-30 TPTRLIFGKGVVAE
+30 TPTRLIFGRGVVQE
-44 KLQGVMAQFGNRVL
+44 KLHDVMKKFGKRVL
-58 ITYGGGSIKRSGLYD
+58 ITWGGGSIKRSGLYD
-73 QVLQLLGGKEIY
+73 QVREILKDKEIY

-95 FNPSVLEGVRI
+95 YDPSVLEGVRI
-106 CKEHDIDVI
+106 CKEKNIDVI
-115 LAVGGGS
+115 LSVGGGS

-135 SDADPWDI
+135 SDADPWDVI
-143 VTGKAP
+143 TMKVP

-163 ATGSEYDQGGVI
+163 ATGSEYDRGGVI
-175 SRTETNDKLAYFS
+175 SRTDTNDKLAYFS
-188 PLVFP
+188 DLVFP

-207 VKQTLAGVADCINHI
+207 VRQTLAGVSDCINHI

-238 MEGAVRSLV
+238 MEGAIKSLMKNVR
-247 QNVHIV
+247 IV
-253 LEEPDN
+253 LEDPEN
-259 YNARAEIFYAT
+259 YNERAEIFYAT

-281 NSEGGWPMHA
+281 NSESGWPMHA

-302 THGEGLAIVTP
+302 NHGEGLAIVTP
-313 RWMRHILHSTSG
+313 RWMKHILSEKT
-325 ELHEQVVERITSFGR
+325 LERFVSFGTG
-340 NVFGTETPEESIQ
+340 VFGIDPALPEMEIAEKAIQSI
-353 AVHAFYEGI
+353 HDFYREI
-362 GIPMTLGAVGID
+362 GLPMTLREVGID

-388 EGLDQAWV
+388 EGLENAWA
-396 PLHEEDIAAILRD
+396 PLYEEDIAAILRD

>member
-1 MLAERKISCNFDNSF
+1 MV
-16 YIEKDIIMQNFDYQ
+16 NFDYQ
-30 TPTRLIFGKGVVAE
+30 TPTRLIFGRGVVQE
-44 KLQGVMAQFGNRVL
+44 KLHDVMEKFGKRVL
-58 ITYGGGSIKRSGLYD
+58 ITWGGGSIKRSGLYD
-73 QVLQLLGGKEIY
+73 QVREILKDKEIY

-95 FNPSVLEGVRI
+95 YDPSVLEGVRI
-106 CKEHDIDVI
+106 CKEKNIDVI
-115 LAVGGGS
+115 LSVGGGS

-135 SDADPWDI
+135 SDADPWDVI
-143 VTGKAP
+143 TMKVP
-149 TLKAIPIVDIITLA
+149 TLKAIPIVDLITLA
-163 ATGSEYDQGGVI
+163 ATGSEYDRGGVI
-175 SRTETNDKLAYFS
+175 SRTDTNDKLAYFS
-188 PLVFP
+188 DLVFP

-207 VKQTLAGVADCINHI
+207 VRQTLAGVSDCINHI

-238 MEGAVRSLV
+238 MEGAIKSLMKNVR
-247 QNVHIV
+247 IV
-253 LEEPDN
+253 LKDPEN
-259 YNARAEIFYAT
+259 YDARAEIFYAT

-281 NSEGGWPMHA
+281 NSESGWPMHA

-302 THGEGLAIVTP
+302 NHGEGLAIVTP
-313 RWMRHILHSTSG
+313 RWMKHILSEKTI
-325 ELHEQVVERITSFGR
+325 ERFVSFGTG
-340 NVFGTETPEESIQ
+340 VFGIDPALPEMEIAEKAIQSI
-353 AVHAFYEGI
+353 HDFYREI
-362 GIPMTLGAVGID
+362 GLPMTLREVGID

-388 EGLDQAWV
+388 EGLENAWA

>member
-1 MLAERKISCNFDNSF
+1 MV
-16 YIEKDIIMQNFDYQ
+16 NFDYQ
-30 TPTRLIFGKGVVAE
+30 TPTRLIFGRGVVQE
-44 KLQGVMAQFGNRVL
+44 KLHDVIEKFGKRVL
-58 ITYGGGSIKRSGLYD
+58 ITWGGGSIKRSGLYD
-73 QVLQLLGGKEIY
+73 QVREILKDKEIY

-95 FNPSVLEGVRI
+95 YDPSVLEGVRI
-106 CKEHDIDVI
+106 CKEKNIDVI
-115 LAVGGGS
+115 LSVGGGS

-135 SDADPWDI
+135 SDADPWDVI
-143 VTGKAP
+143 TMKVP

-163 ATGSEYDQGGVI
+163 ATGSEYDRGGVI
-175 SRTETNDKLAYFS
+175 SRTDTNDKLAYFS
-188 PLVFP
+188 DLVFP

-207 VKQTLAGVADCINHI
+207 VRQTLAGVSDCINHI

-238 MEGAVRSLV
+238 MEGAIKSLMKNVR
-247 QNVHIV
+247 IV
-253 LEEPDN
+253 LEDPEN
-259 YNARAEIFYAT
+259 YEARAEIFYAT

-281 NSEGGWPMHA
+281 NSESGWPMHA

-302 THGEGLAIVTP
+302 NHGEGLAIVTP
-313 RWMRHILHSTSG
+313 RWMKHILSEKTI
-325 ELHEQVVERITSFGR
+325 ERFVSFGTG
-340 NVFGTETPEESIQ
+340 VFGIDPALPEIEIAEKAIQSI
-353 AVHAFYEGI
+353 HDFYREI
-362 GIPMTLGAVGID
+362 GLPMTLREVGID

-388 EGLDQAWV
+388 EGLENAWA
-396 PLHEEDIAAILRD
+396 PLYEEDIAAILRD

>member
-1 MLAERKISCNFDNSF
+1 MV
-16 YIEKDIIMQNFDYQ
+16 NFDYQ
-30 TPTRLIFGKGVVAE
+30 TPTRLIFGRGVVQE
-44 KLQGVMAQFGNRVL
+44 KLHDVMEKFGKRVL
-58 ITYGGGSIKRSGLYD
+58 ITWGGGSIKRSGLYD
-73 QVLQLLGGKEIY
+73 QVREILKDKEIY

-95 FNPSVLEGVRI
+95 YDPSVLEGVRI
-106 CKEHDIDVI
+106 CKEKNIDII
-115 LAVGGGS
+115 LSVGGGS

-135 SDADPWDI
+135 SDADPWDVI
-143 VTGKAP
+143 TMKVP

-163 ATGSEYDQGGVI
+163 ATGSEYDRGGVI
-175 SRTETNDKLAYFS
+175 SRTDTNDKLAYFS
-188 PLVFP
+188 DLVFP

-207 VKQTLAGVADCINHI
+207 VRQTLAGVSDCINHI

-238 MEGAVRSLV
+238 MEGAIKSLMKNVR
-247 QNVHIV
+247 IV
-253 LEEPDN
+253 LEDPEN
-259 YNARAEIFYAT
+259 YEARAEIFYAT

-281 NSEGGWPMHA
+281 NSESGWPMHA

-302 THGEGLAIVTP
+302 NHGEGLAIVTP
-313 RWMRHILHSTSG
+313 RWMKHILSEKTI
-325 ELHEQVVERITSFGR
+325 ERFVSFGTG
-340 NVFGTETPEESIQ
+340 VFGIDPALPEMEIAEKAIQSI
-353 AVHAFYEGI
+353 HDFYREI
-362 GIPMTLGAVGID
+362 GLPMTLREVGID

-388 EGLDQAWV
+388 EGLENAWA
-396 PLHEEDIAAILRD
+396 PLYEEDIAAILRD